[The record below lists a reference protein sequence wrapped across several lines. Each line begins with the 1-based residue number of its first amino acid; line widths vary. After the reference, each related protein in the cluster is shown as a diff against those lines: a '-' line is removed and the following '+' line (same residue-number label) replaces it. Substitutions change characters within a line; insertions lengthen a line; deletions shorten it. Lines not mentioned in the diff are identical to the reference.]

1 MSLKRRVSYLCCV
14 WGLMLFAPTITSA
27 QLNTYG
33 LSAEQLSEIQKGE
46 VVVVKLPPPGD
57 AGVKF
62 RAFKQMPVAGS
73 KLKPV
78 FVECEHFQKFM
89 PRTLS
94 STVSKK
100 KAHTAT
106 CEVVV
111 DMPFPFD
118 DLESTVDTKWGD
130 TESGV
135 WRRSWSLVRG
145 SFNRNRGSWTVI
157 DTDDP
162 NQSIVV
168 YEASV
173 DPKVSIPDFILRAA
187 QVNTIPDLMSAIL
200 KRAQSI

>member
-1 MSLKRRVSYLCCV
+1 MSLTRRISYLCCV
-14 WGLMLFAPTITSA
+14 WGLMLFSPTISLA

-46 VVVVKLPPPGD
+46 VVVVKLPPPGN

-62 RAFKQMPVAGS
+62 RALKKMPIAGA

-78 FVECEHFQKFM
+78 FVECEHFKKFM

-94 STVSKK
+94 SAVSKK
-100 KAHTAT
+100 TAQTAT

-130 TESGV
+130 TKPGV
-135 WRRSWSLVRG
+135 WSRSWSLVRG

-157 DTDDP
+157 DTEDP

-187 QVNTIPDLMSAIL
+187 QVNTIPDLMMAIL